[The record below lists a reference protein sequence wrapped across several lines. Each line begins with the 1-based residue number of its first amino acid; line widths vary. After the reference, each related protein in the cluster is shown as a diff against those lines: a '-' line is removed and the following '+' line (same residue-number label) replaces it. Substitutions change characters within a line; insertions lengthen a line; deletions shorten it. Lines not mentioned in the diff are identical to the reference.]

1 VVGLLEAGAFLLELA
16 ALVAYG
22 VWGDHVGGIALAILL
37 PVIVAVVWGIALSP
51 RARIRVSARLKL
63 GLRVGVLLLSAA
75 ALAAAGHVIL
85 GTALGVAVLADSLL
99 LAGLG
104 R

>member
-1 VVGLLEAGAFLLELA
+1 VVRLLEAAAFLLELA

-22 VWGDHVGGIALAILL
+22 AWGDHVGGIALAILL

-51 RARIRVSARLKL
+51 RARIRVPARLKL

-85 GTALGVAVLADSLL
+85 GTALGVGVLADNLL
-99 LAGLG
+99 LAGLD